1 MAMMPIGELL
11 LNAKSGDRRSLARLL
26 TKVEQG
32 EPVEA
37 ETKQSPWILGV
48 TGAPG
53 VGKSTMI
60 DRLASKWSQH
70 GWKVAILAVDP
81 SSPISGGA
89 LLGDRARMAYT
100 NSEDVYFRSISSK
113 GHQGGISTG
122 LGHMAA
128 LLTECGWDRII
139 IETVGVGQG
148 EYAVISVADRIL
160 LVDGPDR
167 GDTLQAEKAGILELA
182 DVVACNKSDL
192 PGSAQAVQ
200 SLEEGLS
207 LSSDPPDVVSVSSL
221 TGDGIEA
228 LIEVI
233 EALKP
238 NNKKNKLKSRII
250 LDSIIMSRIRSL
262 PVYWNV
268 VEDITSKKIAPMEG
282 AKIVEG
288 EYGRF

>member
-1 MAMMPIGELL
+1 MAMMPMGELL

-32 EPVEA
+32 EPFET

-262 PVYWNV
+262 PVYGNV
-268 VEDITSKKIAPMEG
+268 VEDITSKKIVPMEG

>member
-11 LNAKSGDRRSLARLL
+11 RNAKSGDRRSLARLL

-32 EPVEA
+32 EPFET

-262 PVYWNV
+262 PVYGNV

>member
-32 EPVEA
+32 EPFEA

>member
-11 LNAKSGDRRSLARLL
+11 RNAKSGDRRSLARLL

-32 EPVEA
+32 EPFEA

-200 SLEEGLS
+200 SLEDGLS

-262 PVYWNV
+262 PVYGNV

>member
-32 EPVEA
+32 EPFET

>member
-11 LNAKSGDRRSLARLL
+11 RNAKSGDRRSLARLL

-32 EPVEA
+32 EPFEA

-200 SLEEGLS
+200 SLEDGLS

-221 TGDGIEA
+221 TGDGVEA

-262 PVYWNV
+262 PVYGNV

>member
-32 EPVEA
+32 EPFET

-262 PVYWNV
+262 PVYGNV

>member
-11 LNAKSGDRRSLARLL
+11 RNAKSGDRRSLARLL

-32 EPVEA
+32 EPFET

>member
-11 LNAKSGDRRSLARLL
+11 RNAKSGDRRSLARLL

-32 EPVEA
+32 KPFEA

-128 LLTECGWDRII
+128 LLTECGWDRVI

-262 PVYWNV
+262 PVYGNV

>member
-11 LNAKSGDRRSLARLL
+11 RNAKSGDRRSLARLL

-32 EPVEA
+32 EPFEA

-262 PVYWNV
+262 PVYGNV

>member
-11 LNAKSGDRRSLARLL
+11 RNAKSGDRRSLARLL

-32 EPVEA
+32 EPFEA

-53 VGKSTMI
+53 VGKSTLI

-262 PVYWNV
+262 PVYGNV

>member
-1 MAMMPIGELL
+1 
-11 LNAKSGDRRSLARLL
+11 
-26 TKVEQG
+26 
-32 EPVEA
+32 
-37 ETKQSPWILGV
+37 
-48 TGAPG
+48 
-53 VGKSTMI
+53 MI

-262 PVYWNV
+262 PVYGNV

>member
-32 EPVEA
+32 EPFEA

-262 PVYWNV
+262 PVYGNV

>member
-11 LNAKSGDRRSLARLL
+11 RNAKSGDRRSLARLL

-32 EPVEA
+32 EPFEA

-128 LLTECGWDRII
+128 LLTECGWDRVI

-262 PVYWNV
+262 PVYGNV